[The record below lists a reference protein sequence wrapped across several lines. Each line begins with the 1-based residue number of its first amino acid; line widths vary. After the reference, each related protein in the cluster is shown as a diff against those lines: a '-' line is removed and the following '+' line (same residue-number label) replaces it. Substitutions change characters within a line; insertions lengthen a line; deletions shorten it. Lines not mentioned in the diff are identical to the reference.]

1 MKRLF
6 LVILLSA
13 LLGPVIHAEYMV
25 QKALSAIGPASNV
38 DRPNDHLEL
47 TAQEAADILF
57 IYHKRAFYSQEE
69 IELMSEIAAV
79 EYAVW
84 THCGGISEE
93 DAYMCA
99 NYEGYLDA
107 LEEELLWS
115 KGLRTTIRLFWQE
128 RFELWQERLD
138 Q

>member
-1 MKRLF
+1 MKK
-6 LVILLSA
+6 LVLVTLLSA

-25 QKALSAIGPASNV
+25 QKALRAIGPASNV
-38 DRPNDHLEL
+38 DTPDDHLDL
-47 TAQEAADILF
+47 TAQQAVDILF

-84 THCGGISEE
+84 NHCRGISEE
-93 DAYMCA
+93 DTYLCA
-99 NYEGYLDA
+99 NFEGYLKV

-115 KGLRTTIRLFWQE
+115 EGLRATIQMFWQE
-128 RFELWQERLD
+128 RIDLWQEWFE

>member
-25 QKALSAIGPASNV
+25 QKALKAIGPASNV
-38 DRPNDHLEL
+38 DTPNNHLDL
-47 TAQEAADILF
+47 TVEQATDILF
-57 IYHKRAFYSQEE
+57 IYHNRAFYSQEE

-93 DAYMCA
+93 DTYVCA
-99 NYEGYLDA
+99 NSEGYLNA

-115 KGLRTTIRLFWQE
+115 EGLRTTIRLFW
-128 RFELWQERLD
+128 RERLEIWLEWFE